1 MTFDLNGAGVLITGG
16 ASGLGAATAR
26 RLAAGGAR
34 VVVADLQDAAGQAI
48 ASEVGGRYL
57 RTDVTDSESLAAAV
71 AAAGEAERGL
81 RVAVACAGILRGKRL
96 VNRSGQAAPLDSFL
110 AEIQVNLLGTINT
123 LRLAASAMAGNQP
136 TADGERG
143 VCVLTASVAAFEGQ
157 VGQVGYAASKA
168 GVAGLVLPAA
178 RDLAE
183 LGIRVVAIAP
193 GVFDTPMFNT
203 SVAEAAR
210 EGLLQHTLFPKRVG
224 APEEYAQLV
233 EQIAANPML
242 NGTVLRLDGGVR
254 MPAK

>member
-1 MTFDLNGAGVLITGG
+1 MTLDLSGAGVLITGG

-26 RLAAGGAR
+26 RLAACGAA
-34 VVVADLQDAAGQAI
+34 VVLADLQDEAAQAI
-48 ASEVGGRYL
+48 AADIGGRYV
-57 RTDVTDSESLAAAV
+57 RTDVTDPDSLAAAV
-71 AAAGEAERGL
+71 AAASSPARGL

-96 VNRSGQAAPLDSFL
+96 VNRTGQPAPLDSFL

-123 LRLAASAMAGNQP
+123 LRLAAGAMASNQP

-143 VCVLTASVAAFEGQ
+143 VCVLTSSVAAFEGQ

-178 RDLAE
+178 RDLAD
-183 LGIRVVAIAP
+183 LGIRVLAIAP

-210 EGLLQHTLFPKRVG
+210 DGLLQHTLFPKRVG
-224 APEEYAQLV
+224 APDEYAQLV

-254 MPAK
+254 MPAR